1 MYSLEDLE
9 RMLGG
14 FDYINTEP
22 QVPFSSL
29 LYPEQRGNL
38 PPPPPQPL
46 LTPISSKGNSP
57 TARLHIQQQQ
67 QYANNLQQLLNE
79 STQSFNATSQQYGE
93 GYFNYKSLSILP
105 GLEGDFGLNGPILP
119 PYKLSMDDL
128 AAEQEQQANWRD
140 CMTTPTLFASTEG
153 DYPDE
158 PTTSSRKAVDATVS
172 VASPPKTT
180 DCSPQQNTQMKQAQP
195 TYIPMSQLQY
205 FDQEPQQFTY
215 MPVTSSMVGV
225 PIYSQQP
232 APLPGIHH
240 IQDQTIGDYQMM
252 TETIQPSA
260 IYYQPIPSAASA
272 HQPNYTVAT
281 TRIQSQDSI
290 ECKNVLPLSKPLAK
304 PVSAALS
311 SIEVRF
317 HPYGS
322 RISSA
327 PKSLNHPD
335 AQSVSLPSPAELA
348 SMEEKKRFSAER
360 MAAATEKA
368 LMYSLSM
375 ESAVAATA
383 AEGGSQKKRQPRRSR
398 ADRSLHQQVAP
409 VVELRPR
416 SHNSSLSSMNDDLD
430 DGAYSNPTS
439 SKGTPSSS
447 LRHSKTKT
455 KSRPNHKASITAHLF
470 KWLMEHQHEPYP
482 SEEEKKD
489 MTVDTG
495 LTMNQINDW
504 FINARRRYL
513 K

>member
-38 PPPPPQPL
+38 PPPPQQPL
-46 LTPISSKGNSP
+46 LTLISPKGNSP
-57 TARLHIQQQQ
+57 TARLQIQQQQ
-67 QYANNLQQLLNE
+67 YTNNLQQLLNE
-79 STQSFNATSQQYGE
+79 STQSFNVTSQQYGE
-93 GYFNYKSLSILP
+93 GYFNYKPLSMLP
-105 GLEGDFGLNGPILP
+105 ALEGDFGLNGPILP
-119 PYKLSMDDL
+119 QYKLSMDAL
-128 AAEQEQQANWRD
+128 AEQHQQQADWRA
-140 CMTTPTLFASTEG
+140 CMATPTLFASTEG
-153 DYPDE
+153 DSPVE
-158 PTTSSRKAVDATVS
+158 PTISLSSRKAVDATVS
-172 VASPPKTT
+172 VASPPS
-180 DCSPQQNTQMKQAQP
+180 SPWQSVQAQP

-205 FDQEPQQFTY
+205 FDHEPQQFTY
-215 MPVTSSMVGV
+215 IPVTSSMVGV

-232 APLPGIHH
+232 APLPGVGH
-240 IQDQTIGDYQMM
+240 IQAQTIGDYQLM
-252 TETIQPSA
+252 TETVQPSA
-260 IYYQPIPSAASA
+260 IYYQPIASAAST
-272 HQPNYTVAT
+272 HQPTYTMAT
-281 TRIQSQDSI
+281 TQNQPQEPI
-290 ECKNVLPLSKPLAK
+290 ECKKVLPPPK
-304 PVSAALS
+304 PVANPISAAPASLD
-311 SIEVRF
+311 VRF

-327 PKSLNHPD
+327 PKSLNHPE

-348 SMEEKKRFSAER
+348 SMEEKKRISAER

-375 ESAVAATA
+375 ESAAAATA
-383 AEGGSQKKRQPRRSR
+383 AEGGSQKKRQPRRTR
-398 ADRSLHQQVAP
+398 AERSLQQQDAASA
-409 VVELRPR
+409 VELRPR
-416 SHNSSLSSMNDDLD
+416 SQNSSLSSINDDLD
-430 DGAYSNPTS
+430 DDTYSNPTS
-439 SKGTPSSS
+439 SKGTPNSSC
-447 LRHSKTKT
+447 RQSKSKT